1 MIKSKLNISKSTGC
15 LFYTIMSQ
23 MLCECVM
30 IRYVVRKISKM
41 IAALTEIYSL
51 IEVMG
56 HIHMIQLTNMT

>member
-15 LFYTIMSQ
+15 LFSTIMSQ

-30 IRYVVRKISKM
+30 ICYVVHKLSNM

-56 HIHMIQLTNMT
+56 HSHDSIN